1 MHIALP
7 CILSCHTYDELKS
20 WLLNG
25 HRAKIWVGSVGVGGL
40 LGGERWC
47 GRRWVH
53 CHPPARPPTR
63 ETRMKSFNN
72 NNNNKTFLRCYSYHN
87 PPTYT
92 RKQILHGTW
101 HSWEHYDNTNNSN
114 SNKCYSTST
123 IPLLPQHPPTHTK
136 TRQQRQPNDTNN
148 NADNK
153 NMLVCYTIA
162 ILPPARETMKSFR
175 PK

>member
-72 NNNNKTFLRCYSYHN
+72 NNNKTFLRCYSYHN

-101 HSWEHYDNTNNSN
+101 HSWDTTTTPTTAIATNA
-114 SNKCYSTST
+114 T
-123 IPLLPQHPPTHTK
+123 PLLLYHYCPNTPQHI
-136 TRQQRQPNDTNN
+136 QRH
-148 NADNK
+148 DNK
-153 NMLVCYTIA
+153 DNPTIRTTTLITNICWFA
-162 ILPPARETMKSFR
+162 ILLLYYHPPARL
-175 PK
+175 